1 MSDQDDTKLNL
12 LLFSVCGVHFGVDAE
27 QVAEIAVYDGQQA
40 DNLFWFHE
48 ELEYGAA
55 TVRYASPTTLSIRAD
70 DEPFYRV
77 IIDAMED
84 VAEFSLKD
92 LQLFP
97 ALLEPFVVPRGLWG
111 ILPRKGTMVLLV
123 DFQLLLKHKR
133 QRTTDTTT
141 EEGEHL

>member
-1 MSDQDDTKLNL
+1 MSDLVDTKLNL

-27 QVAEIAVYDGQQA
+27 QVAEIAEYDGQQA

-55 TVRYASPTTLSIRAD
+55 TVRYASPTTISIRTGAA
-70 DEPFYRV
+70 PLYRV

-84 VAEFSLKD
+84 IAECSLKD

-111 ILPRKGTMVLLV
+111 ILPRKGNMVLLV
-123 DFQLLLKHKR
+123 DFQLLLKHKHLR
-133 QRTTDTTT
+133 PTDTND
-141 EEGEHL
+141 